1 MQDSLSTSESKLL
14 DKSYLAPHKWSFDW
28 DEFWE
33 SVVSHGINLL
43 IALAVLVVG
52 FLIVRRMSKALGR
65 ILKKKDFDPSL
76 QLFLLTL
83 TSISLKILV
92 ILTALAQLGIE
103 MTSFVALIGAAGLA
117 IGMAFSGTLGNFAG
131 GIMILIFRPFK
142 LGDYILAQGV
152 EGKVEQIHIFNT
164 YLITQDNK
172 TVIVPNGILANGNMT
187 NFTQKSTRRVDFTIA
202 LSFGANYD
210 AAKLI
215 LERFIAEEE
224 KILKDEPNFIGL
236 SVIEGSTIKIAMRV
250 WCATEDY
257 WEVYFHI
264 NEKIYKEFSQ
274 DGVQNE
280 LKNGIKTSENLN

>member
-1 MQDSLSTSESKLL
+1 MQDSLSKVEGKLL
-14 DKSYLAPHKWSFDW
+14 DKSSLAPYRWSFDW

-33 SVVSHGINLL
+33 GLISHGMNTL
-43 IALAVLVVG
+43 IAVAVLTIG
-52 FLIVRRMSKALGR
+52 FLVVRRMLKALTR
-65 ILKKKDFDPSL
+65 ILKKKDLDPSL

-83 TSISLKILV
+83 TSVSLKILV

-131 GIMILIFRPFK
+131 GIMILVFRPFK
-142 LGDYILAQGV
+142 LGDYISAHEV
-152 EGKVEQIHIFNT
+152 EGKVDQIHIFNT

-187 NFTQKSTRRVDFTIA
+187 NFTQLPKRRVDFNVA
-202 LSFGANYD
+202 LNFGADYD

-215 LERFIAEEE
+215 LQRFIEEEE
-224 KILKDEPNFIGL
+224 KVLKNEPNFIGL
-236 SVIEGSTIKIAMRV
+236 SEIEENSIKITMRV

-274 DGVQNE
+274 DAVQNE
-280 LKNGIKTSENLN
+280 LKNEINAAENLN